1 MPNYT
6 FKDLE
11 AITGAEVNDSADV
24 LAIYDD
30 SANTT
35 KKISRTELVTD
46 LPPFP
51 DLSITGNFSVNGT
64 VTFSG
69 LTPSQVMF
77 TNGSSQVTTKAPVDA
92 RTALQ
97 TTTYTY
103 TQGVSANPWV
113 INHNLNAFPTVW
125 VIDPLNRAGWAEVEY
140 VDSNTCKV
148 HFPGEQTGTAYL
160 NF

>member
-1 MPNYT
+1 MSQLIINVGLAPN
-6 FKDLE
+6 DG
-11 AITGAEVNDSADV
+11 TGDPLRTAFQKTNS
-24 LAIYDD
+24 
-30 SANTT
+30 NF
-35 KKISRTELVTD
+35 TELYNAVD
-46 LPPFP
+46 PA
-51 DLSITGNFSVNGT
+51 DGNITVNGNLT
-64 VTFSG
+64 VDGVVTFNA
-69 LTPSQVMF
+69 LTASQVMF
-77 TNGSSQVTTKAPVDA
+77 TDASKNVTTKAPVDA

-148 HFPGEQTGTAYL
+148 HFTGPQTGTAYL

>member
-1 MPNYT
+1 MSQLIINVGLAPN
-6 FKDLE
+6 DG
-11 AITGAEVNDSADV
+11 TGDPLRTAFQKTNS
-24 LAIYDD
+24 
-30 SANTT
+30 NF
-35 KKISRTELVTD
+35 TELYNAVD
-46 LPPFP
+46 PA
-51 DLSITGNFSVNGT
+51 DGNITVNGNLT
-64 VTFSG
+64 VDGIVTFNA
-69 LTPSQVMF
+69 LTASQVMF
-77 TNGSSQVTTKAPVDA
+77 TDASKNVTTKAPVDA

-140 VDSNTCKV
+140 VDANTCKV
-148 HFPGEQTGTAYL
+148 HFPGAQTGTAYL

>member
-1 MPNYT
+1 MSQLIINVGLAPN
-6 FKDLE
+6 DG
-11 AITGAEVNDSADV
+11 TGDPLRTAFQKTNS
-24 LAIYDD
+24 
-30 SANTT
+30 NF
-35 KKISRTELVTD
+35 TELYNAVD
-46 LPPFP
+46 PA
-51 DLSITGNFSVNGT
+51 DGNITVNGNLT
-64 VTFSG
+64 VDGVVTFNA
-69 LTPSQVMF
+69 LTASQVMF
-77 TNGSSQVTTKAPVDA
+77 TDASKNVTTKAPVDA

-148 HFPGEQTGTAYL
+148 HFPGAQTGTAYL